1 MLLPSFEHT
10 TSLVRSRPPR
20 FSALWCA
27 FGPGSLFRRKYDHL
41 TPAGCRNSILM
52 IAGQVGTRLS
62 GPLSMI
68 PKIAANRVSL
78 TPKRSSPHAIPSI
91 GLLVSHS
98 RTGLMYPFGFGLAT
112 INGTPR
118 TPSTWGGKRYGGIWG
133 THGLS
138 PR

>member
-1 MLLPSFEHT
+1 
-10 TSLVRSRPPR
+10 
-20 FSALWCA
+20 
-27 FGPGSLFRRKYDHL
+27 
-41 TPAGCRNSILM
+41 M

-68 PKIAANRVSL
+68 PKIAAKRVSL

-98 RTGLMYPFGFGLAT
+98 RTGLMYPFGFGLAM

-118 TPSTWGGKRYGGIWG
+118 TPSTCGGKRYGGISG
-133 THGLS
+133 THRFSPMLGLGYRPS
-138 PR
+138 DFGPLLAFSGNRLFV

>member
-1 MLLPSFEHT
+1 
-10 TSLVRSRPPR
+10 
-20 FSALWCA
+20 
-27 FGPGSLFRRKYDHL
+27 
-41 TPAGCRNSILM
+41 M

-68 PKIAANRVSL
+68 PKIAAKRVSL
-78 TPKRSSPHAIPSI
+78 APKRSSPHAIPSI

-118 TPSTWGGKRYGGIWG
+118 TPSTCGGKRYGGVSG

-138 PR
+138 PMERLGDGRATLAPMYALSHKSF

>member
-1 MLLPSFEHT
+1 MEGHESKGSPEAGASAGF
-10 TSLVRSRPPR
+10 RPPLPRSPRKATARR
-20 FSALWCA
+20 FLLYCPVYVT
-27 FGPGSLFRRKYDHL
+27 FQ
-41 TPAGCRNSILM
+41 I
-52 IAGQVGTRLS
+52 
-62 GPLSMI
+62 
-68 PKIAANRVSL
+68 

-138 PR
+138 PM